1 MSTTELV
8 RIEVT
13 GAVQTIR
20 LERPEQMNALTT
32 EMFDAISDAL
42 VLGEGNGRIRAFV
55 LAGTAGAFTEGSDL
69 TEYQE
74 YVQSGAVT
82 PASVRFLKTLAT
94 LDKPL
99 IAAVDGPAIGIGTTM
114 LLLCDYVV
122 AGEWSVFIA
131 DQVGLG
137 LPLDAASTLLGPRTL
152 GHHFAFELLVAGEP
166 FDAVRAHQAGL
177 VNKVVAPGMVEE
189 AARAVAEQIA
199 LRPPEA
205 VRLAKRMMVGDRRD
219 AVTRITS
226 EASSFAALQNSP
238 HASAALQERLKRG
251 GF

>member
-8 RIEVT
+8 RVEVT

-42 VLGEGNGRIRAFV
+42 VLGEGNGRIRVFV

-99 IAAVDGPAIGIGTTM
+99 IAAVDGQAIGIGTTM
-114 LLLCDYVV
+114 LLLCD
-122 AGEWSVFIA
+122 
-131 DQVGLG
+131 
-137 LPLDAASTLLGPRTL
+137 
-152 GHHFAFELLVAGEP
+152 
-166 FDAVRAHQAGL
+166 
-177 VNKVVAPGMVEE
+177 
-189 AARAVAEQIA
+189 
-199 LRPPEA
+199 
-205 VRLAKRMMVGDRRD
+205 
-219 AVTRITS
+219 
-226 EASSFAALQNSP
+226 
-238 HASAALQERLKRG
+238 
-251 GF
+251 